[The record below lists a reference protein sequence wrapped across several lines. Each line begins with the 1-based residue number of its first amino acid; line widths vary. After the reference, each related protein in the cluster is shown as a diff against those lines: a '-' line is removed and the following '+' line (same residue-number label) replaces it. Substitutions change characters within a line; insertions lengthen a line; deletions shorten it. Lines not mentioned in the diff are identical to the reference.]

1 MAMCRNNRF
10 INVRNI
16 VFYMSNCSTCKRI
29 LNELSLPDDVALI
42 DIKKEPITPMQLQ
55 ELYQLTGVYET
66 LINKRAQL
74 FKKQNIDSQN
84 LSESVAKNLLLD
96 HYTFLKRPVLVYR
109 EKIFV
114 GNRKSE
120 VTAAKKW
127 LNEY

>member
-1 MAMCRNNRF
+1 MGYF
-10 INVRNI
+10 
-16 VFYMSNCSTCKRI
+16 FYMSNCSTCKRI

-42 DIKKEPITPMQLQ
+42 DIKKEPITPLQLQ

-120 VTAAKKW
+120 VAAAKKW

>member
-1 MAMCRNNRF
+1 MEDLIMGYF
-10 INVRNI
+10 
-16 VFYMSNCSTCKRI
+16 FYMSNCSSCKRI
-29 LNELSLPDDVALI
+29 LNELSLPNDVDLI
-42 DIKKEPITPMQLQ
+42 DIKKEPLTPLQLE
-55 ELYQLTGVYET
+55 ELYQLIGSYET

-120 VTAAKKW
+120 VAAAKKW
-127 LNEY
+127 FNEY

>member
-1 MAMCRNNRF
+1 MENLNMGYF
-10 INVRNI
+10 
-16 VFYMSNCSTCKRI
+16 FYMSNCSTCKRI

-42 DIKKEPITPMQLQ
+42 DIKKEPLTPLMLE
-55 ELYQLTGVYET
+55 ELYQLIGGYET

-74 FKKQNIDSQN
+74 FKKQNIDPQN
-84 LSESVAKNLLLD
+84 LSESIAKDLLLD

-114 GNRKSE
+114 GNWKSE
-120 VTAAKKW
+120 LAAAKKW

>member
-1 MAMCRNNRF
+1 MGYF
-10 INVRNI
+10 
-16 VFYMSNCSTCKRI
+16 FYMSNCSTCKRI

-42 DIKKEPITPMQLQ
+42 DIKKEPITPLQLQ